1 MSHRLILTLIASG
14 NLRSRRNRSSGGFT
28 LTPAI
33 LLVLALVVGGLGVA
47 TALNWSNLAA
57 SVTGGGGAD
66 PAGWRRRAPTASS
79 RS

>member
-14 NLRSRRNRSSGGFT
+14 NLGSRRNRSSGGFT

-47 TALNWSNLAA
+47 TVLNWSNLAA
-57 SVTGGGGAD
+57 SLGGED
-66 PAGWRRRAPTASS
+66 PREVA
-79 RS
+79 